1 MARQY
6 KKNRA
11 RGSRQS
17 TYTKKIFLGY
27 KLPKLTEV
35 KTKEDY
41 IKSFIKQNKEELE
54 YTYEKRLNEAYK
66 VGGAKIYAKR
76 KAQIP
81 DIETMVDQLFRAKD
95 LSIKNVKAIIESN
108 LANISILQSSHIG
121 DLLMSDDAFYEEL
134 MFRIKSINPK
144 EEFDPKRLSYN
155 GDGVYSYTTKSGII
169 IRFRFRSYSPAI
181 LEFVGG

>member
-1 MARQY
+1 MARAY

-11 RGSRQS
+11 RGTRQA
-17 TYTKKIFLGY
+17 TYSKKVYLGY
-27 KLPKLTEV
+27 KLPKLTEF
-35 KTKEDY
+35 KTKEAY
-41 IKSFIKQNKEELE
+41 IKAFIEQNKEELE

-66 VGGAKIYAKR
+66 VGGTPVYNKR
-76 KAQIP
+76 KSQIP
-81 DIETMVDQLFRAKD
+81 DIETMVDKLFQGKNT
-95 LSIKNVKAIIESN
+95 SIKNVKGIIEAN

-121 DLLMSDDAFYEEL
+121 DLLRSDDAFYEEL
-134 MFRIKSINPK
+134 MFRIKLINPK